1 VVVEPRRAIHR
12 HEFGVLV
19 GEAFDFERGVV
30 DAGGEEGGVE
40 IADGGE
46 VAVVARAAREGDGFM
61 GGPWRARCRART
73 GRCAV

>member
-1 VVVEPRRAIHR
+1 VVVEPRRAIQR

-30 DAGGEEGGVE
+30 DAGGEEGRGE
-40 IADGGE
+40 SADGGE
-46 VAVVARAAREGDGFM
+46 MAAVARAAREGDGFM
-61 GGPWRARCRART
+61 GGTWRARCRART